1 MLSFEPELTS
11 ARDEAAISPA
21 TAARLFA
28 VQRREIFSLFAE
40 IRTLA
45 WIGAMLVASG
55 VSVFISKHINE
66 IGPLTIAIV
75 LAVAAAACY
84 AWAWMRRNRQSLV
97 NDSIL
102 LLGAML
108 VSADAGWIE
117 SQWHTFGPRALL
129 FLAIFHAIGAY
140 RYNSRALL
148 SLSIGALAGWF
159 GIDRKIDFIFS
170 SSVDLALRAFVCAA
184 IIAVWREADRRF
196 RKATVFTPV
205 FDHTALSL
213 AFAGALILTTNRET
227 SDVGVLVTLA
237 LAVVTAV
244 YAFRADAEPYLL
256 YAAIFTTIALDT
268 WIWQNLSGDALR
280 SFLTLILAIAAV
292 VFLMTAHRRFRSRTT

>member
-1 MLSFEPELTS
+1 
-11 ARDEAAISPA
+11 
-21 TAARLFA
+21 
-28 VQRREIFSLFAE
+28 
-40 IRTLA
+40 
-45 WIGAMLVASG
+45 
-55 VSVFISKHINE
+55 
-66 IGPLTIAIV
+66 
-75 LAVAAAACY
+75 
-84 AWAWMRRNRQSLV
+84 MRRDRQSLV

-129 FLAIFHAIGAY
+129 FLAVFHAIGAY

-184 IIAVWREADRRF
+184 ILAVWREVDRRA
-196 RKATVFTPV
+196 RKATIFTPV

-213 AFAGALILTTNRET
+213 AFVGALILATNRDT
-227 SDVGVLVTLA
+227 SGIGVLVILTLA
-237 LAVVTAV
+237 TATAI
-244 YAFRADAEPYLL
+244 YAFRSNTESYLL
-256 YAAIFTTIALDT
+256 YAAIFTTIALDA
-268 WIWQNLSGDALR
+268 WVWQNLHDDALR
-280 SFLTLILAIAAV
+280 SFLTLILAIGAV
-292 VFLMTAHRRFRSRTT
+292 AGLMTAHRRFRSRAA

>member
-1 MLSFEPELTS
+1 MLSFEPEI
-11 ARDEAAISPA
+11 AAAELSPA
-21 TAARLFA
+21 TAVRLIA
-28 VQRREIFSLFAE
+28 VQRREVFSLFAE
-40 IRTLA
+40 IRALA
-45 WIGAMLVASG
+45 WIGAMLIASG
-55 VSVFISKHINE
+55 VSVLISKHINE

-75 LAVAAAACY
+75 LAVVAAACY
-84 AWAWMRRNRQSLV
+84 AWAWMRRDRQSLV

-129 FLAIFHAIGAY
+129 FLAVFHAVGAY

-184 IIAVWREADRRF
+184 ILAVWREVDRRA
-196 RKATVFTPV
+196 RKATIFTLV

-213 AFAGALILTTNRET
+213 AFVGALILATNRDT
-227 SDVGVLVTLA
+227 SGIGVLVMLTLA
-237 LAVVTAV
+237 TATTI
-244 YAFRADAEPYLL
+244 YAFRANNEAYLL
-256 YAAIFTTIALDT
+256 YAVIFTTIALDA
-268 WIWQNLSGDALR
+268 WVWQNLHGDALR

-292 VFLMTAHRRFRSRTT
+292 AGLMSAHRRFRSRAA